1 MYVSPLPVPSFTQS
15 VFLLDWSLLFLFPG
29 ATSWFLHFSLLKKN
43 PKNDAVQVSSV
54 VGWLMEQRFDDD
66 GRWWW
71 RRWGWWWCCC
81 HSAILLTGAFFRG
94 RGTSLTQRPPSFHPA
109 ILAYSPDG
117 LTLLIY
123 IFLLQY
129 MQSNIKSNFK
139 FSFLRWIWFPN
150 LSFNTL
156 HLNLQ
161 PNFSPDD
168 LTLVQK
174 TSSD

>member
-15 VFLLDWSLLFLFPG
+15 VFLLDWSLLFLFSG

-43 PKNDAVQVSSV
+43 PKNDAVLVFLV

-109 ILAYSPDG
+109 ILPSWPTHLMDIYFFTYICNQ
-117 LTLLIY
+117 TLNQTWT
-123 IFLLQY
+123 F
-129 MQSNIKSNFK
+129 F
-139 FSFLRWIWFPN
+139 FLRWIWFHFSISH
-150 LSFNTL
+150 LSL
-156 HLNLQ
+156 YI
-161 PNFSPDD
+161 
-168 LTLVQK
+168 
-174 TSSD
+174 

>member
-1 MYVSPLPVPSFTQS
+1 MMTTFRRMMMWLSLSHSPDWGVLPWTGHKF
-15 VFLLDWSLLFLFPG
+15 
-29 ATSWFLHFSLLKKN
+29 N
-43 PKNDAVQVSSV
+43 PEA
-54 VGWLMEQRFDDD
+54 
-66 GRWWW
+66 
-71 RRWGWWWCCC
+71 
-81 HSAILLTGAFFRG
+81 AIL
-94 RGTSLTQRPPSFHPA
+94 PSCHPA

-161 PNFSPDD
+161 PNPSRPMISPWSTKLHLIKKGWVSIISLFWCVLVFMFS
-168 LTLVQK
+168 LNFTIILFLH
-174 TSSD
+174 SLA